1 MALSINP
8 VAKLVS
14 NVSSSISTAAADAG
28 NAFSQAGVSLDKVNI
43 SQVTSQLS
51 SIGSTLASADIA
63 GAVGGIADQAQSLV
77 SKVGTVAGS
86 ISSIS
91 ADVATSIDKLG
102 LGNLAGGLGNLAT
115 QISKA
120 AGQLNNLLSLKRAG
134 NLPANGELFQSR
146 GALIEVTPVPSND
159 WRVRLGCNFDLFNS
173 TLLNNTVKQTGGMV
187 WPYLPNITVSSKA
200 NYTSIEP
207 THNNYPFQA
216 YKNSVIDD
224 ISISGEFSCETESD
238 AYYWIGATTFL
249 RTVTKMFFGQGTNA
263 GNPPAIC
270 QLTGYGSSIFNTV
283 PVIVKSF
290 SVDLKDDVNYIKVST
305 PYLSSPTWV
314 PIMSTVT
321 AVVTPIYNRSKL
333 RDFSLEQFS
342 DGKLVGFL

>member
-28 NAFSQAGVSLDKVNI
+28 TAFSQAGVELDKVNI

-51 SIGSTLASADIA
+51 GVGSTLASTDFGGTI
-63 GAVGGIADQAQSLV
+63 GGIASQAQSLV
-77 SKVGTVAGS
+77 AKVGTVAGS

-102 LGNLAGGLGNLAT
+102 LGNLAGGLGSLAT

-146 GALIEVTPVPSND
+146 GALVEVTPVPGND
-159 WRVRLGCNFDLFNS
+159 WRVRLNCNFSLFNS
-173 TLLNNTVKQTGGMV
+173 TLLNNTVKKTDGMV
-187 WPYLPNITVSSKA
+187 WPYLPNITLSSKA
-200 NYTSIEP
+200 NYTPVEP

-249 RTVTKMFFGQGTNA
+249 RTVTKMFFGQGPYA

-270 QLTGYGSSIFNTV
+270 QLTGYGSSVFNTV

-290 SVDLKDDVNYIKVST
+290 SVDFKDDVNYIKVGS